1 MCLLL
6 WLSLIV
12 FFLFVWYLVYWF
24 FSFVFLFD
32 FCLFVCFCF
41 VCSCLFLFVL
51 VCSFFCY
58 YFPSLFSHYLFL
70 FVCMLRDWTNYLFV
84 WLFAGVIWLR
94 VFSPFPPNR
103 SNPFNHLLTHSL
115 THSFFV
121 VSSQCVCARVYVC
134 LWLCERACVLC
145 SVVEITPAAMAGYFV
160 KCAAMPELFLRELV
174 FLCLL
179 VCVLVL
185 VSSCVIVLCACAF
198 TCSCVLVCVC
208 EYMCVCSQ
216 FNKCNV
222 NVINENTWKLVCI
235 RF

>member
-1 MCLLL
+1 MYVCDCVRGRIELITCLFDCLQ
-6 WLSLIV
+6 V
-12 FFLFVWYLVYWF
+12 
-24 FSFVFLFD
+24 LFD
-32 FCLFVCFCF
+32 FV
-41 VCSCLFLFVL
+41 
-51 VCSFFCY
+51 
-58 YFPSLFSHYLFL
+58 FSHH
-70 FVCMLRDWTNYLFV
+70 
-84 WLFAGVIWLR
+84 
-94 VFSPFPPNR
+94 FPLTAQTH
-103 SNPFNHLLTHSL
+103 SITYSLTHSL

-222 NVINENTWKLVCI
+222 NVINENTWKLMRIC
-235 RF
+235 F